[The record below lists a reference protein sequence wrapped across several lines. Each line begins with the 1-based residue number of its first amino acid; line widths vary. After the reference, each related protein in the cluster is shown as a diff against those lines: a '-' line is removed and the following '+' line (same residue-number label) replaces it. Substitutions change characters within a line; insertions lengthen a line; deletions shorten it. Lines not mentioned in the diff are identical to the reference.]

1 MRRELGHPVEDL
13 LNAPAMRAR
22 NMVHRF
28 KVESRLP
35 YAGIDDDVPGG
46 RASVEQFPSP
56 YYNKT
61 RGGKNGGTISTPLYP
76 SSPDRGWETKM
87 QNGSPN
93 SRSPQKAG
101 MGGGFFSPGMFDSPV
116 SRPVEEG
123 RGVVTIDSTGGRG
136 ARGSHDRS
144 PQTNLPILR

>member
-1 MRRELGHPVEDL
+1 VRRELGHPVEDL

-35 YAGIDDDVPGG
+35 YDDDVPGG

-76 SSPDRGWETKM
+76 SSPDRGWEAKM

-93 SRSPQKAG
+93 SLSPQKAG
-101 MGGGFFSPGMFDSPV
+101 MGGGYFSPGMFDSP
-116 SRPVEEG
+116 
-123 RGVVTIDSTGGRG
+123 GGRG
-136 ARGSHDRS
+136 ARVSHDRS